1 MLPSVL
7 FLWFSQAL
15 LPYSWN
21 GLMMAGSSSV
31 SLRLLFSVTVLL
43 FSVTVQGALCTVLH
57 FSSFP
62 LSPLLCDQLVQLHSP
77 AATLLI

>member
-31 SLRLLFSVTVLL
+31 SLRLL